1 MKPSLRKD
9 KPASKVTMLDHI
21 KANQSS
27 DPLAKQ
33 TMIAQSNIHA
43 FKYTDEYAAQ
53 VKKYNENLK
62 TLDPTYT
69 SVKPLHE
76 ILVRFYLHEPTTVG
90 SMVIPFKTHVPIQT
104 KSGVGQYE
112 ELETDFPFRLKGI
125 VISAP
130 ESNPLKP
137 GDEILL
143 SRRAIQMNVLGNG
156 PNRKIVVEQGFVHPD
171 SNLHDIPTDVSDP
184 NYGYGLVEYH
194 QIKAKL

>member
-1 MKPSLRKD
+1 M
-9 KPASKVTMLDHI
+9 TMLDHM

-33 TMIAQSNIHA
+33 TMIAQSNVHA
-43 FKYTDEYAAQ
+43 FKYTDEYMEQ
-53 VKKYNENLK
+53 IKTYNANLK
-62 TLDPTYT
+62 TLDPQYT

-76 ILVRFYLHEPTTVG
+76 ILVRFYLHEPTVVG
-90 SMVIPFKTHVPIQT
+90 SMVMPFKTHVPVQT
-104 KSGVGQYE
+104 KSGVGTYNE
-112 ELETDFPFRLKGI
+112 IESDFPFRLKGI

-143 SRRAIQMNVLGNG
+143 SRRAIQMNVIGQGANA
-156 PNRKIVVEQGFVHPD
+156 KITVEQGFIHPD
-171 SNLHDIPTDVSDP
+171 CNLHDIPTDVISP
-184 NYGYGLVEYH
+184 HYGYGLVEYH